1 MVDIPANQ
9 KIPIYVFEKTSMLQI
24 DQVQAQAKQQ
34 HTDNTVGKH
43 EVRYKDGI
51 HMIIGLQV
59 DHVVQCMLRDR
70 ILGKINDIW
79 GDLPL
84 VNSWKDVLDEG
95 ISRGHTNWQ
104 VLGSNK
110 PFNIPYKLTHI
121 YDASVD
127 AENNVDYEQVSIKD
141 FDMKNNWHKMS
152 VRNKEHFAPE
162 LKSDIKQEY
171 LSLKQN
177 FSKQHRTTGGG
188 LGKKLG
194 ITNHAINPHEIN
206 NVDDLDL
213 ALDQMFEDSD
223 LSNYYLQD
231 THNYIMILPEEY
243 YGPGSYGNWIKVG
256 IALKHTSPC
265 MFLSWLKFSS
275 QSSEF
280 SYDNVGELYETWDR
294 ISSKKNEIT
303 NRSIMYWAKISNP
316 KEYQETKMKTIDH
329 FIEETLHTSTE
340 YDIASVLYTLFK
352 DRYVCSNIKN
362 NMWYEYKNHR
372 WREIDSGT
380 TLRLAL
386 SRDLYNIYSQ
396 KMLKFMND
404 VHDLNNVAD
413 ADASAS
419 VVLTTVATQKSA
431 IKQKTN
437 QLFGGEDVQIKGN
450 KYAEVCLMLKR
461 TMHKN
466 NIMREARD
474 IFYDPKFIDKLD
486 TNTRLLGCVNGVV
499 DFNEKSFR
507 VGRPE
512 DYISKNTNI
521 NYRALDRAKS
531 CVQIEE
537 INAFMMEL
545 FPEEELRKYMWEHL
559 SSCLIGINENQT
571 FHIYK
576 GKGSNGKSK
585 LIELMGLILGEY
597 KVLIPVTLITQKR
610 NGIGSTSS
618 EIIQLM
624 GARLAVMQEP
634 SKGERV
640 NEGVLK
646 EMTGCDPIQGRK
658 LFHESQT
665 FIPQFKLVVCTNTL
679 FDVGSEDDATWRRIR
694 MVDYKSKFCE
704 NPVDDDPTEP
714 YQFPINKRID
724 IKFKEWKEVMLSMLV
739 EKAYVSEGNVED
751 CSIVMAASKKYRTG
765 QDYFAAFLEERIRDA
780 HDGKIMKTELREE
793 FKAWYN
799 IEYGNDLPKGKEL
812 FEYFENKYGKYK
824 NGWHGICVIYEGDV
838 EVEVDGGI

>member
-1 MVDIPANQ
+1 
-9 KIPIYVFEKTSMLQI
+9 
-24 DQVQAQAKQQ
+24 
-34 HTDNTVGKH
+34 
-43 EVRYKDGI
+43 
-51 HMIIGLQV
+51 MIIGLNV
-59 DHVVQCMLRDR
+59 DRVIQYMLRDR

-84 VNSWKDVLDEG
+84 INSWNDVLDVG
-95 ISRGHTNWQ
+95 ITRGHTNWQ
-104 VLGSNK
+104 VFGSKK
-110 PFNIPYKLTHI
+110 PFNIPYKLTQI
-121 YDASVD
+121 FNASID
-127 AENNVDYEQVSIKD
+127 EDGGVDYAAISIKD
-141 FDMKNNWHKMS
+141 FNLQNNLHMLS
-152 VRNKEHFAPE
+152 VRNTTHFAPE
-162 LKSDIKQEY
+162 MKGDIKQDY
-171 LSLKQN
+171 LIMKQDFVKN
-177 FSKQHRTTGGG
+177 NKSTGHH
-188 LGKKLG
+188 GKKLG
-194 ITNHAINPHEIN
+194 ITSVAINPHEITCEG
-206 NVDDLDL
+206 DLDM
-213 ALDQMFEDSD
+213 ALDQLFENTD
-223 LSNYYLQD
+223 LSKYYLQE
-231 THNYIMILPEEY
+231 THNYIMILPAEY
-243 YGPGSYGNWIKVG
+243 YGPGSYSNWIKVA
-256 IALKHTSPC
+256 IALKHTSPS

-280 SYDNVGELYETWDR
+280 SYDNVGEMYETWDR
-294 ISSKKNEIT
+294 ISSKKNAIT

-316 KEYQETKMKTIDH
+316 KEYQDTKMKTIDH

-340 YDIASVLYTLFK
+340 FDIASVLYTLFK
-352 DRYVCSNIKN
+352 DRYVCANIKN
-362 NMWYEYKNHR
+362 NLWYEYKNHR
-372 WREIDSGT
+372 WHEIDSGT

-386 SRDLYNIYSQ
+386 SRDLHNIYSQ

-404 VHDLNNVAD
+404 VHDLNNVTEAD
-413 ADASAS
+413 TSANL
-419 VVLTTVATQKSA
+419 VLTTVATQKSSM
-431 IKQKTN
+431 KQKTN

-450 KYAEVCLMLKR
+450 KYAEVCIMLKR

-466 NIMREARD
+466 NIMREARE
-474 IFYDPKFIDKLD
+474 IFYDYKFIDKLD
-486 TNTRLLGCVNGVV
+486 TNTKLLGCTNGVL
-499 DFNEKSFR
+499 DFNDKSFR

-512 DYISKNTNI
+512 DYISKSTNI
-521 NYRALDRAKS
+521 NYNVLDYSKNGT
-531 CVQIEE
+531 QIEE
-537 INAFMMEL
+537 INLFMHEL

-559 SSCLIGINENQT
+559 SSCLIGVNENQT

-585 LIELMGLILGEY
+585 LIELMGLILGDY

-610 NGIGSTSS
+610 NCIGSTSS
-618 EIIQLM
+618 EVIQLM

-704 NPVDDDPTEP
+704 NPIDDDPTEP

-724 IKFKEWKEVMLSMLV
+724 IKFHEWKEVMLAMMV
-739 EKAYVSEGNVED
+739 EKAYISEGNVED
-751 CSIVMAASKKYRTG
+751 CNIVMAASNKYRTG
-765 QDYFAAFLEERIRDA
+765 QDYFAAFLEERIREA

-838 EVEVDGGI
+838 TVEESDA